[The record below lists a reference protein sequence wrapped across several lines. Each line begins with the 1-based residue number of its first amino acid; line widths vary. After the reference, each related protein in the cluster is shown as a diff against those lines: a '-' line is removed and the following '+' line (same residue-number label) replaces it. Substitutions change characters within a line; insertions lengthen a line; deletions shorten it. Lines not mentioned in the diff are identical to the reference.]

1 MFKLKEASV
10 CLMFGTIFFGFKKLK
25 ERFVR
30 ISSFGRL
37 AGREEG
43 EKEKEKKGERRQTH
57 AKMR

>member
-10 CLMFGTIFFGFKKLK
+10 CLMFWAIFFGFKKLK

-30 ISSFGRL
+30 ISSLGRL
-37 AGREEG
+37 AGREQG

-57 AKMR
+57 AKVR

>member
-1 MFKLKEASV
+1 
-10 CLMFGTIFFGFKKLK
+10 MFGTIFFGFKKLK